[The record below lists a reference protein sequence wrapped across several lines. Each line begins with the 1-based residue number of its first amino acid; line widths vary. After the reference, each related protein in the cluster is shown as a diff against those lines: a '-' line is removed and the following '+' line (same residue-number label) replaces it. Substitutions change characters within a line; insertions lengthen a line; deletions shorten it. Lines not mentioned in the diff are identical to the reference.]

1 MRRKVVVCTSQVLEI
16 RRTYYFVKN
25 LAHFVLK
32 IELLFT
38 VLSTFEREAPLIR
51 ITFSMGSMFDP

>member
-1 MRRKVVVCTSQVLEI
+1 MVVCTSQVLEI
-16 RRTYYFVKN
+16 RKTYYFVKN

>member
-1 MRRKVVVCTSQVLEI
+1 MHKSGSGNKEDLLFCKEFSTLCI
-16 RRTYYFVKN
+16 
-25 LAHFVLK
+25 FVLK